1 VVVTGPSDDP
11 VLRRRAQIARLA
23 DLGQKVGY
31 GLFGVAVVAFVVAA
45 VVGFSPA
52 WVTVI
57 VVAMLVGSVVLAPA
71 IVLGFAAKAADRED
85 REVGR

>member
-1 VVVTGPSDDP
+1 MVMTDDP

-31 GLFGVAVVAFVVAA
+31 ALFGVAVVAFVVAA
-45 VVGFSPA
+45 VAGFSPA

-57 VVAMLVGSVVLAPA
+57 VVAMVVGSIVLAPA

>member
-1 VVVTGPSDDP
+1 MTDDP

-57 VVAMLVGSVVLAPA
+57 VVAMVVGSVVLAPA

>member
-1 VVVTGPSDDP
+1 MSAAPPDDP
-11 VLRRRAQIARLA
+11 VLRRRAQLARLA

-31 GLFGVAVVAFVVAA
+31 ALFGAAVAA
-45 VVGFSPA
+45 FAGAAVAGFSAA

-57 VVAMLVGSVVLAPA
+57 VVAMLVGSIVLAPA
-71 IVLGFAAKAADRED
+71 IVVGFAAKAADRED

>member
-1 VVVTGPSDDP
+1 MVMTDDP

-23 DLGQKVGY
+23 DRGQKVGY

-52 WVTVI
+52 WVTVV
-57 VVAMLVGSVVLAPA
+57 VVAMVVGSVVLAPA

>member
-1 VVVTGPSDDP
+1 MGVNDDP

-23 DLGQKVGY
+23 DLGQKIGY
-31 GLFGVAVVAFVVAA
+31 ALFGVAVVAFVVAA

-57 VVAMLVGSVVLAPA
+57 VVAMLVGSIVLAPA

>member
-1 VVVTGPSDDP
+1 MVMTDDP

-31 GLFGVAVVAFVVAA
+31 GLFGIAVVAFVVAA
-45 VVGFSPA
+45 IVGFSPA

-57 VVAMLVGSVVLAPA
+57 VAAMLVGSVVLAPA

>member
-1 VVVTGPSDDP
+1 MTDDP

-52 WVTVI
+52 WVTVV
-57 VVAMLVGSVVLAPA
+57 VVAMVVGSVVLAPA

>member
-1 VVVTGPSDDP
+1 MNDDP

-52 WVTVI
+52 WVTVV
-57 VVAMLVGSVVLAPA
+57 VVAMLAGSVVLAPA

>member
-1 VVVTGPSDDP
+1 MVMTDDP

>member
-1 VVVTGPSDDP
+1 MTDDP

-31 GLFGVAVVAFVVAA
+31 ALFGVAVVAFVIAA
-45 VVGFSPA
+45 IVGFSPA

>member
-1 VVVTGPSDDP
+1 MVMTDDP

-31 GLFGVAVVAFVVAA
+31 GRFGVAVVAFVVAA

-52 WVTVI
+52 WVTVV
-57 VVAMLVGSVVLAPA
+57 VVAMVVGSVVLAPA

>member
-1 VVVTGPSDDP
+1 MVMTDDP

-52 WVTVI
+52 WVTVV
-57 VVAMLVGSVVLAPA
+57 VVAMVVGSVVLAPA

>member
-1 VVVTGPSDDP
+1 MTDDP

-31 GLFGVAVVAFVVAA
+31 GLFGIAVVAFVVAA
-45 VVGFSPA
+45 IVGFSPA

-57 VVAMLVGSVVLAPA
+57 VAAMLVGSVVLAPA

>member
-57 VVAMLVGSVVLAPA
+57 VVAMVVGSIVLAPA